1 MRLNLKLVLLFLAV
15 SVTSLQARTLHV
27 AKNGSDQNDGSKE
40 TPYLTISKAAYHA
53 IAGDTILISEGTY
66 REWVSPQNGGINAD
80 RRIVYM
86 SVPGDDVY
94 LKGSEVVDTWVK
106 EKGKGST
113 IWTVELDNQMFGDFN
128 PYATTLYGDWLKN
141 GKDLHLGEVYI
152 DGEAFFEDA
161 EGLVDTIGLWS
172 ASVNATTTIIK
183 ANFGDKDPNKS
194 LTEINV
200 RPACFFPKS
209 TGVSY
214 ITVNGLKVSQAATQW
229 AAPTNEQEGMIGPN
243 WSKGWVIENCEVS
256 YSKCVGICIGKEKAS
271 GHNMYSLYNE
281 QPGYNMEGFN
291 REIEAIMKASDQGWS
306 KDNVGSHLIQNNV
319 IHNCGQAGVVGH
331 LGCIFSVIRNNEI
344 YDINRTDD
352 KISGWETAGIKL
364 HAAIDT
370 YIENN
375 IIVNTTRGLWL
386 DWQAQGTHV
395 CGNVIDESDMNDI
408 FVEVSHGPTM
418 VYNNIF
424 LSDLGIRVDAQGI
437 VFANNL
443 VWGRVH
449 VLESR
454 DRYTP
459 YHYPH
464 STKIKGLFNN
474 TGGDNRFYNNIF
486 LGQSAE
492 FKTGKNG
499 LESLE
504 NYPTVEEVEE
514 SKPIPFFKK
523 LSMRLPM
530 WCEGNVF
537 FHEAIPSEKFEADAV
552 TYPETEVKGKL
563 LKKDG
568 VYYLDGYNMDK
579 ALLEKVKTVG
589 VNTKM
594 LGTTI
599 IAQMTFMDGEN
610 NPFVLDVDMYGQPRN
625 ADAPLVGPFE
635 SYDVNPV
642 IWPTAK

>member
-1 MRLNLKLVLLFLAV
+1 MRLNLKLAFLCLVCSV
-15 SVTSLQARTLHV
+15 SSLQARTLYV
-27 AKNGSDQNDGSKE
+27 SKSGSDQNEGSKE
-40 TPYLTISKAAYHA
+40 APYLTISKAAYHA
-53 IAGDTILISEGTY
+53 IAGDTVLVSEGTY
-66 REWVSPQNGGINAD
+66 REWVSPLNSGINAT

-86 SVPGDDVY
+86 TVPGDDVY
-94 LKGSEVVDTWVK
+94 IKGSEVVDTWK
-106 EKGKGST
+106 KGKNGL
-113 IWTVELDNQMFGDFN
+113 WTAELDNIMFGDFN
-128 PYATTLYGDWLKN
+128 PYATTIYGDWLKN
-141 GKDLHLGEVYI
+141 GWELHLGEVYI
-152 DGEAFFEDA
+152 DGEALFENK
-161 EGLVDTIGLWS
+161 ERLDTVGFWS
-172 ASVNATTTIIK
+172 ATVNTATTVIE
-183 ANFGDKDPNKS
+183 ANFGDKNPNKS

-200 RPACFFPKS
+200 RPACFFPKKS
-209 TGVSY
+209 GVNY
-214 ITVNGLKVSQAATQW
+214 ITVDGFKVSQAATQW
-229 AAPTNEQEGMIGPN
+229 AAPTNEQEGAIGPN

-271 GHNMYSLYNE
+271 GHNMYSLYNKE
-281 QPGYNMEGFN
+281 PGYNMEGFN
-291 REIEAIMKASDQGWS
+291 REIEAIFKAYDLGWS
-306 KDNVGSHLIQNNV
+306 KENIGSHLIQNNV
-319 IHNCGQAGVVGH
+319 IHNCGQSGIVGH
-331 LGCIFSVIRNNEI
+331 LGCSFSIVRGNEI
-344 YDINRTDD
+344 YDINRTDE

-486 LGQSAE
+486 LGQSAD
-492 FKTGKNG
+492 FKVGKNG

-504 NYPTVEEVEE
+504 NYPTVQEVED

-523 LSMRLPM
+523 LSMRFPM
-530 WCEGNVF
+530 TCEGNVF
-537 FHEAIPSEKFEADAV
+537 FHEAKPSEKFESGAV
-552 TYPETEVKGKL
+552 TYPDTEVKAKL
-563 LKKDG
+563 MKKDG
-568 VYYLDGYNMDK
+568 AYYLDGYHIDE
-579 ALLEKVKTVG
+579 ALLKKVKTVG
-589 VNTKM
+589 VNTDM

-599 IAQMTFMDGEN
+599 IAQMLFLHADGTD
-610 NPFVLDVDMYGQPRN
+610 FILDKDKYGEPRDAN
-625 ADAPLVGPFE
+625 APMVGPSE
-635 SYDVNPV
+635 DVNTKLP
-642 IWPTAK
+642 IWPVKK